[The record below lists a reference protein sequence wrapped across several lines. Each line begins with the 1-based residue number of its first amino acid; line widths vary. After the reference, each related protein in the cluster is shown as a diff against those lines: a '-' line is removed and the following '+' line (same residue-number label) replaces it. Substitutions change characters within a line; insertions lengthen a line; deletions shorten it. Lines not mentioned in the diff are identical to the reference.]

1 MRKSAKR
8 IAILLMMLTLIVSIV
23 YTLPTKAVTTN
34 LSASSVTVDS
44 GKSFSVKITS
54 SIKLSG
60 WTISL
65 IDKGGCTF
73 SSVAGGTVNGSSVYG
88 TSQDGTTSLA
98 TYTFKAPTVEKD
110 TKYTITFA
118 GSGMAD
124 STDDVNRV
132 DNKTCSATITV
143 KGSKTN
149 NSGSS
154 GSSSS
159 GSNSSGNN
167 TTKAPTFKSTN
178 QKVYTTGDPT
188 TNLRDSWSTSS
199 NATSVKKGTEL
210 TLTGTSTETINGYTW
225 YRVTYQGS
233 TKYVASSLVTYNK
246 PKDED
251 KDKEDD
257 NKDDNKNEKS
267 SNKNLS
273 SLKIDGIDMTP
284 SFSKDTT
291 QYTAHVDGD
300 VDELKINAKAEDSK
314 AKVAIEGNKGLKEGD
329 NIIKVK
335 VTAEDETTRTYFI
348 TVTKGEGTEIDTK
361 LKLTQLSI
369 ERVNFEET
377 FKPDTYLYELDLTSY
392 VKNLD
397 ITAIPSQS
405 DATVDISGNEDFKAG
420 QNVIVIL
427 LTSAD
432 GSETATYQIKVNVPA
447 EVMEKA
453 AEEENTTLY
462 ILIGI
467 AIAVVLIAI
476 IVIVRRRRASR
487 EEDYEDDFSEEE
499 DKVGE
504 IGGRRFANYEDR
516 YQTRDDEDKE
526 EEEEVDASRKSRN
539 SALDDFFNAQ
549 DDDDDDR
556 RPRGRHSR

>member
-1 MRKSAKR
+1 MSKNTKR
-8 IAILLMMLTLIVSIV
+8 IAILLMMLTLICLIV
-23 YTLPTKAVTTN
+23 YVKPTKAVSTN

-54 SIKLSG
+54 SVKLSG

-65 IDKGGCTF
+65 IDKGDCTF
-73 SSVAGGTVNGSSVYG
+73 SSASGGTVNGSSVYG

-98 TYTFKAPTVEKD
+98 TYTFKAPSVDKD

-124 STDDVNRV
+124 STDEVNRV

-143 KGSKTN
+143 KGK

-154 GSSSS
+154 GSSGNSS
-159 GSNSSGNN
+159 GSSSGNSN
-167 TTKAPTFKSTN
+167 TTTKTPTFKSVN

-188 TNLRDSWSTSS
+188 TNLRASWSTSS
-199 NATSVKKGTEL
+199 QATSVPKGTEL

-233 TKYVASSLVTYNK
+233 TKYIASSLITYTK
-246 PKDED
+246 PKED
-251 KDKEDD
+251 DKED
-257 NKDDNKNEKS
+257 NKKDDEKS

-284 SFSKDTT
+284 TFSKDTT
-291 QYTAHVDGD
+291 QYSTHVDGD

-348 TVTKGEGTEIDTK
+348 TVTKGEGTEVDTK
-361 LKLTQLSI
+361 LKLTQLTI
-369 ERVNFEET
+369 ERVNFEDT
-377 FKPDTYLYELDLTSY
+377 FKPDTYSYELDLTSY

-397 ITAIPSQS
+397 ITAIPSQA
-405 DATVDISGNEDFKAG
+405 DATVDISGNEEFKEG

-432 GSETATYQIKVNVPA
+432 GKETATYQIKVNVPA

-453 AEEENTTLY
+453 EGEQDTTFY
-462 ILIGI
+462 ILIGV
-467 AIAVVLIAI
+467 AVAVVLIAI
-476 IVIVRRRRASR
+476 IVVVRRHRASR
-487 EEDYEDDFSEEE
+487 EDDYEEDFSEDD
-499 DKVGE
+499 DKVE
-504 IGGRRFANYEDR
+504 EVGRKRFESYEDR
-516 YQTRDDEDKE
+516 YQTRDEESK
-526 EEEEVDASRKSRN
+526 EEEEVDDSRKSRN

-549 DDDDDDR
+549 DDDDGDR
-556 RPRGRHSR
+556 KPRGRHSR

>member
-1 MRKSAKR
+1 MKKAKLK
-8 IAILLMMLTLIVSIV
+8 ILIGGLLLFLFLNV
-23 YTLPTKAVTTN
+23 YTVQSEAAT
-34 LSASSVTVDS
+34 AS
-44 GKSFSVKITS
+44 FTS
-54 SIKLSG
+54 SISATSVYVGDTITLTIKATNAAGMYNVSRTNSNISVTSG
-60 WTISL
+60 NESEFIENTSTTI
-65 IDKGGCTF
+65 KYKATK
-73 SSVAGGTVNGSSVYG
+73 VGTVS
-88 TSQDGTTSLA
+88 
-98 TYTFKAPTVEKD
+98 
-110 TKYTITFA
+110 
-118 GSGMAD
+118 
-124 STDDVNRV
+124 
-132 DNKTCSATITV
+132 ITV
-143 KGSKTN
+143 SASDMTDLDNSSNKVTGSKTYTVTIKEKSN
-149 NSGSS
+149 N
-154 GSSSS
+154 SSSS
-159 GSNSSGNN
+159 GNSSSSNSSGNTT
-167 TTKAPTFKSTN
+167 TTKTPTFKSVN
-178 QKVYTTGDPT
+178 QKVYTTNDC
-188 TNLRDSWSTSS
+188 NLRSSWSTSS
-199 NATSVKKGTEL
+199 AATSVKKGTEL

-335 VTAEDETTRTYFI
+335 VTAEDETTRIYFI
-348 TVTKGEGTEIDTK
+348 TVTKGEGTEVDTT

-369 ERVNFEET
+369 ERVNFEDT
-377 FKPDTYLYELDLTSY
+377 FKPDTYSYELDLTSY
-392 VKNLD
+392 VKKLE
-397 ITAIPSQS
+397 ITAIPSQA
-405 DATVDISGNEDFKAG
+405 DATVDISGNEDFKEG

-447 EVMEKA
+447 EVIEKA
-453 AEEENTTLY
+453 AEEEENISFY

-467 AIAVVLIAI
+467 AVAVVIIAI
-476 IVIVRRRRASR
+476 IVVVRRHKTSR
-487 EEDYEDDFSEEE
+487 EDDYEEDFSEEE

-516 YQTRDDEDKE
+516 YQTRDDADKE
-526 EEEEVDASRKSRN
+526 EEEEVDDSRKSRN

-549 DDDDDDR
+549 DDDDGDR